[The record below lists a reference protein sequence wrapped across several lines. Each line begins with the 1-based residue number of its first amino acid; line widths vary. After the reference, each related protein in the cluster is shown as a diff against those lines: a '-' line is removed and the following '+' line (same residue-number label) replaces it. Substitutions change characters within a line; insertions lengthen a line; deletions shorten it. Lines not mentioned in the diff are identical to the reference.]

1 MWRRRLA
8 FIKSPAQ
15 RASFLTHNQSTFR
28 TLASS
33 RLHNTSKAGKGI
45 IITVSCSFFFIRCF
59 PANYSIQ
66 GKGYPDLSTRA
77 FLYLLSISRIPE
89 QSPAP
94 VYALVDFDPDGINIM
109 STYMYGSWN
118 LSHEDQNHN
127 VPSIC
132 WLGPKSEDLLFN
144 NDEGDNC
151 ESEMVSDGEGA
162 GLLRLSLRDR
172 RRAVGMMKKNN
183 LKNGKDKEWRR
194 ELQVMLML
202 GLKAEMELLGNR
214 KKGLEGWVERKLI
227 LKNKTE
233 YEHK

>member
-1 MWRRRLA
+1 
-8 FIKSPAQ
+8 
-15 RASFLTHNQSTFR
+15 
-28 TLASS
+28 
-33 RLHNTSKAGKGI
+33 
-45 IITVSCSFFFIRCF
+45 
-59 PANYSIQ
+59 
-66 GKGYPDLSTRA
+66 
-77 FLYLLSISRIPE
+77 
-89 QSPAP
+89 
-94 VYALVDFDPDGINIM
+94 M
-109 STYMYGSWN
+109 STYMYGSWK

-144 NDEGDNC
+144 NDDGDNC

-172 RRAVGMMKKNN
+172 RRAVGMMRKNN

>member
-1 MWRRRLA
+1 MIGGL
-8 FIKSPAQ
+8 PADY
-15 RASFLTHNQSTFR
+15 ST
-28 TLASS
+28 
-33 RLHNTSKAGKGI
+33 
-45 IITVSCSFFFIRCF
+45 
-59 PANYSIQ
+59 Q

-77 FLYLLSISRIPE
+77 FLFLLSISSFPE
-89 QSPAP
+89 QSSPP

-109 STYMYGSWN
+109 STYKHGSWN

-144 NDEGDNC
+144 NGDTDKC

-162 GLLRLSLRDR
+162 GLLHLSLRDR
-172 RRAVGMMKKNN
+172 RRAVGMMKKNKMK
-183 LKNGKDKEWRR
+183 KNGQDKEWKR

-214 KKGLEGWVERKLI
+214 KNGLEAWVERKLI
-227 LKNKTE
+227 IKMRPRKNISSPGVGLETTR
-233 YEHK
+233 

>member
-1 MWRRRLA
+1 
-8 FIKSPAQ
+8 
-15 RASFLTHNQSTFR
+15 
-28 TLASS
+28 
-33 RLHNTSKAGKGI
+33 
-45 IITVSCSFFFIRCF
+45 
-59 PANYSIQ
+59 
-66 GKGYPDLSTRA
+66 
-77 FLYLLSISRIPE
+77 
-89 QSPAP
+89 
-94 VYALVDFDPDGINIM
+94 M

-233 YEHK
+233 YGHK